1 MHALVLHVPRD
12 VALRVFLMSVKRV
25 LEVVPV
31 FFFGLRLGFR
41 MLPPP
46 TLPVTLEEDDPRV
59 VVRRVNEPF
68 APIVQI
74 IVSHS
79 RKRKVFNGKLG

>member
-25 LEVVPV
+25 LPV
-31 FFFGLRLGFR
+31 FGLRLGFR